1 NDFGDR
7 ETYRPSVRR
16 PGVPVSLSRYGP
28 TAPTSRSARFA
39 DEAEVSQDAPAY
51 RVGEKVKHKTFG
63 SGVIAEMSGSGRELK
78 VRVDFDDP
86 AIGRKTLVAAQAGL
100 ERGWE

>member
-1 NDFGDR
+1 
-7 ETYRPSVRR
+7 
-16 PGVPVSLSRYGP
+16 VSLSRYGP
-28 TAPTSRSARFA
+28 SRFA
-39 DEAEVSQDAPAY
+39 EEQEVSQDAPAY

-63 SGVIAEMSGSGRELK
+63 SGVIAEITGSGRELK